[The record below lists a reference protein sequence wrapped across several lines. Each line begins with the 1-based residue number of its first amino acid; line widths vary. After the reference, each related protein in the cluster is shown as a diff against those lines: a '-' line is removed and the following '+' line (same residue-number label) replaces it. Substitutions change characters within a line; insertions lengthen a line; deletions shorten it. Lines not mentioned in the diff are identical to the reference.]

1 MFHIRLAI
9 LVLLD
14 AVHLHHGLDVVGLS
28 HGVYPAY
35 TLASFRQLL
44 TSR

>member
-1 MFHIRLAI
+1 MFDIRLCL

-14 AVHLHHGLDVVGLS
+14 AVHLHLGLDVVGG

>member
-1 MFHIRLAI
+1 MFDIRLGL

-14 AVHLHHGLDVVGLS
+14 AVHLQHGLDVVGLS

-35 TLASFRQLL
+35 TLGSFGQLL